1 MRLVSQISTLL
12 VYVLI
17 TCPVLLVRGEIS
29 VRTTPG
35 TLDKTVLL
43 PVQSAGSLRGSV
55 A

>member
-1 MRLVSQISTLL
+1 MRLVSQISTLF

-35 TLDKTVLL
+35 TLVTRLYCSLYSLL
-43 PVQSAGSLRGSV
+43 AH
-55 A
+55 